1 MYEVELKAWVDDATE
16 LQRRLDATCSYRRDF
31 DKRDRYFSAPAC
43 AADREW
49 SPQRFRL
56 RRDGE
61 ELVCTY
67 KQKAVDQS
75 VEMNLERE
83 FEVSDEDAFLGLVR
97 RLGCTPLVDKH
108 KQGRQYDYNGLTVE
122 LSVVH
127 GLGTFLEIERLL
139 GDDSSEADRAA
150 AGEEVRAAL
159 ETFGVSAE
167 RVEERPYTQMLLDG
181 VGGR

>member
-16 LQRRLDATCSYRRDF
+16 LQRRLDATCTD
-31 DKRDRYFSAPAC
+31 P
-43 AADREW
+43 EW
-49 SPQRFRL
+49 RPQRFRL

-67 KQKAVDQS
+67 KQKAVDQL

-97 RLGCTPLVDKH
+97 RLGCTPIVDKH

-122 LSVVH
+122 LSLVH

-139 GDDSSEADRAA
+139 GDDSTEADRAA

-167 RVEERPYTQMLLDG
+167 RIEERPYTQMLLDG

>member
-1 MYEVELKAWVDDATE
+1 MYEIELKAWVDDSAE
-16 LQRRLDATCSYRRDF
+16 LQTRLDATCTYRRDF
-31 DKRDRYFSAPAC
+31 DKRDRYFTAPEC
-43 AADREW
+43 AADPGW
-49 SPQRFRL
+49 TPHHFRL
-56 RRDGE
+56 RRDGD

-67 KQKAVDQS
+67 KHKAVEQS
-75 VEMNLERE
+75 VEINLERE
-83 FEVSDEDAFLGLVR
+83 FEVSDEDAFLDLVR

-108 KQGRQYDYNGLTVE
+108 KKGRQYDYNGLTVE

-139 GDDSSEADRAA
+139 GDDSSEAERAA

-159 ETFGVSAE
+159 EAFGVEAE
-167 RVEERPYTQMLLDG
+167 RIEERPYTQMLLDE